1 MKAEKEICQIG
12 GRAFEGREN
21 SLCKF
26 MEPQKHI
33 PGKKEEGLQRKETE
47 LGRAVGLV
55 YNEPWTPGE
64 SWSLWLFSLGWLVWA
79 SYVAVVEQWGRGFLP
94 LIRCRHCVTT
104 FSSVLMVTSSDT
116 GSPAHSSAPLLKW
129 TLSHHF
135 VGVAFMQMLTSDIYS
150 QKLDSQNVTL

>member
-55 YNEPWTPGE
+55 YNEP
-64 SWSLWLFSLGWLVWA
+64 
-79 SYVAVVEQWGRGFLP
+79 
-94 LIRCRHCVTT
+94 
-104 FSSVLMVTSSDT
+104 
-116 GSPAHSSAPLLKW
+116 
-129 TLSHHF
+129 
-135 VGVAFMQMLTSDIYS
+135 
-150 QKLDSQNVTL
+150 